1 MKHYSRL
8 STAEKERRH
17 LDRMREP
24 PIRCPQC
31 ETAVQPDELLVHQAE
46 RCPGK
51 PEPHPLSKWVTWG
64 EARRLGV
71 PAMSLSR
78 WTRKGWV
85 RVRHE
90 AQQERKRGRGRP
102 AKRRY
107 HLRDLVQVA
116 AGRRITNTRV
126 TKSSTTPNKGR

>member
-24 PIRCPQC
+24 PIRCPLC

-46 RCPGK
+46 RCSGK
-51 PEPHPLSKWVTWG
+51 PDPHPLSRWVTWA
-64 EARRLGV
+64 EARSLGV

-78 WTRKGWV
+78 WVRKGWV
-85 RVRHE
+85 RARYE
-90 AQQERKRGRGRP
+90 TQQGRRRGRGRP
-102 AKRRY
+102 ARRRY

-116 AGRRITNTRV
+116 AQRRISITRV
-126 TKSSTTPNKGR
+126 TKSGTAAKKGR